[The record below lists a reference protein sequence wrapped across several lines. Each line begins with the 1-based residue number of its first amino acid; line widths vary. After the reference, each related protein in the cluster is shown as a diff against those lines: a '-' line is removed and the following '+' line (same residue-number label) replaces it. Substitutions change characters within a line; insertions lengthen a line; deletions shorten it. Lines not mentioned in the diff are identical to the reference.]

1 VTANFFD
8 WVVTT
13 HDKDLL
19 RKLNTAGREAS
30 YSEELWRTW
39 TGKTLAQL
47 GEEWKKAIA
56 DCRR

>member
-30 YSEELWRTW
+30 YSEEL
-39 TGKTLAQL
+39 
-47 GEEWKKAIA
+47 
-56 DCRR
+56 